1 MTTAALSVS
10 PGPAVAPARINAGL
24 AILRLILGTV
34 FVAHGAQKLFV
45 FGFDGVI
52 GGFSQMGI
60 PLPAIA
66 GPAVALL
73 EFFGGFALIAGLFT
87 RAVATGLA
95 LVMLGAI
102 VMVHLPGGFFAPT
115 GIEFQLTLLGGLV
128 ALGVMGPG
136 GWRVRVAGGR

>member
-1 MTTAALSVS
+1 MNPASLSVS
-10 PGPAVAPARINAGL
+10 GNPIPPARINAGL
-24 AILRLILGTV
+24 AILRLVLGIV

-52 GGFSQMGI
+52 GGFSQLGI

-66 GPAVALL
+66 GPAVAFL
-73 EFFGGFALIAGLFT
+73 EFFGGLALIAGLVT
-87 RAVATGLA
+87 RAVAAGLA

-115 GIEFQLTLLGGLV
+115 GIEFQLTLLGGLA
-128 ALGVMGPG
+128 ALVVMGAG
-136 GWRVRVAGGR
+136 GWRVRASGKR